1 MMYRM
6 LSVAMMVAMLLLV
19 ASMPMAAQD
28 KADTHT
34 GKFLGA
40 SGNSFKMEHPDGTEH
55 SHKLALDAKVI
66 GLDGKDAKLAD
77 FRKGQAIRV
86 TTKAGDKTTATKV
99 EAIKGKE

>member
-1 MMYRM
+1 MYRM
-6 LSVAMMVAMLLLV
+6 LSVALMVAMLLLV

-40 SGNSFKMEHPDGTEH
+40 TGNSFKMEHPDGTEH
-55 SHKLALDAKVI
+55 THKLALDAKVI

-86 TTKAGDKTTATKV
+86 TTKAGDKGTATKV